1 MSLVFALL
9 LAFFI
14 LGEKISLKAG
24 IGAALVVVG
33 GILISLG

>member
-1 MSLVFALL
+1 MSVIFALL
-9 LAFFI
+9 LAFVI

-33 GILISLG
+33 GILVALG